1 MFLIWKKW
9 DKNWSYFCVLV
20 PNGAGNV
27 EVDEI
32 SQEEAFEEKLR
43 EAMDLAGQKSA
54 QGIVISK

>member
-1 MFLIWKKW
+1 MG
-9 DKNWSYFCVLV
+9 SYFYLLV

-54 QGIVISK
+54 QGNF